1 MVRGFIAEVGD
12 IEHFDITYTRP
23 CRVEIEGVL
32 FHIPQYLCFIPD
44 IEKYLSSWLIHLRI
58 AYKNCVKVE
67 CIICVKYYYKDS

>member
-32 FHIPQYLCFIPD
+32 LKCTPTPLFHTRHREISI
-44 IEKYLSSWLIHLRI
+44 IVAHSSENSL
-58 AYKNCVKVE
+58 
-67 CIICVKYYYKDS
+67 